1 MNADFINRLKAM
13 RQDLSALL
21 EAAAAMTLAEP
32 ARGRLFTLATRLA
45 ECEQQAIQMYKD
57 HEDHQARI
65 GALAQELAALG
76 KPAMPESP
84 PVAAATADRP
94 RIPDPSPAPA
104 ATAHE
109 TPYQSTP
116 APSSAAASAA
126 SEQAPAGA
134 MSGRFVADGVSMISR
149 STVSPTC
156 EAFVFAITDTAGN
169 AQQVRIE
176 TYRIAGKIFVKTRSP
191 IAGTETGWVRGE
203 DGYGTFFLCYEDK
216 IPSITDKKLRMAAG
230 FALS

>member
-1 MNADFINRLKAM
+1 MNTNFINRLKTM

-21 EAAAAMTLAEP
+21 EAPSAMPLAEP
-32 ARGRLFTLATRLA
+32 ARGRLSTLATRLA

-57 HEDHQARI
+57 REDQQARI

-76 KPAMPESP
+76 KPAMPERP
-84 PVAAATADRP
+84 PVTAAPADRP

-104 ATAHE
+104 PAAPAHA
-109 TPYQSTP
+109 TPYQSMPTP
-116 APSSAAASAA
+116 PAAAESAA
-126 SEQAPAGA
+126 SEPAEA
-134 MSGRFVADGVSMISR
+134 TSGRFVADGVSMISR
-149 STVSPTC
+149 STVNPTC
-156 EAFVFAITDTAGN
+156 EAFVFAITDSAGN
-169 AQQVRIE
+169 VQQVRIE
-176 TYRIAGKIFVKTRSP
+176 TYRIDGKIFVKTRSP
-191 IAGTETGWVRGE
+191 IAGTETGWVKGE

>member
-1 MNADFINRLKAM
+1 MNTNFINSLKTM

-21 EAAAAMTLAEP
+21 EAPLAMSLAEP

-76 KPAMPESP
+76 KPAMPERP
-84 PVAAATADRP
+84 PVAAAPADGP
-94 RIPDPSPAPA
+94 RIPDPSPPPAPA
-104 ATAHE
+104 APAHA
-109 TPYQSTP
+109 TPYQSMPTP
-116 APSSAAASAA
+116 PAAAEPAA
-126 SEQAPAGA
+126 SEPAEA
-134 MSGRFVADGVSMISR
+134 TSGRFVADGVSMISR

-169 AQQVRIE
+169 VQHVRIE
-176 TYRIAGKIFVKTRSP
+176 TYRIDNEIFVKTRSP
-191 IAGTETGWVRGE
+191 LPGADKGWMRGK
-203 DGYGTFFLCYEDK
+203 DSYGDFFLCYDTK
-216 IPSITDKKLRMAAG
+216 IASITDKKLRMAAG